1 MNYRGAYVLVG
12 CPGIGI
18 NNGFDYYC
26 GLQQQLTDDGGGDP
40 LAAINLQLSVYNGVY
55 TIISCTSPQITV

>member
-12 CPGIGI
+12 CPGIGLNI
-18 NNGFDYYC
+18 GFDYYC
-26 GLQQQLTDDGGGDP
+26 GRLTGGGDH

-55 TIISCTSPQITV
+55 TIISCTSPV